1 MTQYIVI
8 NRETGYYEEFYNL
21 MAAKK
26 AMKEHNACGS
36 KWKIYS
42 DGEMVNCGEI
52 TLKGSNKTF
61 IANSPRNMKNL
72 NY

>member
-42 DGEMVNCGEI
+42 DGEMVNLSLI
-52 TLKGSNKTF
+52 H
-61 IANSPRNMKNL
+61 I
-72 NY
+72 